1 MMLIYERYMYTLHL
15 IRRNISNMY
24 QILITNYIYNTQSG
38 RRQKIINILSW
49 IGGKWFICRPHL
61 HVMCRK
67 CRSLTRR
74 KKQVMVLNLY
84 FVKEKVVRVFQH
96 CI

>member
-49 IGGKWFICRPHL
+49 IGKNGLSAGHI
-61 HVMCRK
+61 
-67 CRSLTRR
+67 
-74 KKQVMVLNLY
+74 Y
-84 FVKEKVVRVFQH
+84 
-96 CI
+96 I